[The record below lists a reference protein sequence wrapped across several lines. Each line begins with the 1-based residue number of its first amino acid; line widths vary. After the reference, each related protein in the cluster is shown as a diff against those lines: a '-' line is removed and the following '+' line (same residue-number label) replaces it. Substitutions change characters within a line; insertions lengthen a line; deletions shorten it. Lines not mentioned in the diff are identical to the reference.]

1 MPEEPRPARG
11 SFVSGRREAPPPP
24 SSYNTSMQPLTEM
37 LVLLAAAVLLVT
49 VARRLALPTA
59 VPYLVVGL
67 ACGPHALGVVSG
79 TAAVRLLAD
88 LGVAFLLFTL
98 GLDVALPR
106 MIAMR
111 REVFGLGAA
120 QVGVTTAAFAL
131 LGRLAGLSW
140 PAAVVAG
147 GAVAM
152 SSTAILLQQLTER
165 AELNRTHGRLAF
177 SMLLFQDLAFV
188 PLLALASAHGPGSSH
203 FDLRHA
209 LLAAAGGALA
219 MAAVLAAGR
228 WLLRPLFHEIAH
240 SRLRELFTLA
250 ALLVVIGAAWVS
262 RLAGLSAGLGAF
274 LAGMMLAETEYRHQL
289 ESVLRPFRDIL
300 LGVFFVSVGMLLDVR
315 QLAGQ
320 AGAVLALLALIMTL
334 KSAIGALVTRP
345 FAGSSFKALR
355 TGIVIAIGGEF
366 GVALGSIALANRV
379 LPQHFAQPLLLAL
392 VLSMVLSPLLL
403 NHNKAIARVL
413 LRERGPPQRTAFERE
428 SAATR
433 AIGHRA
439 HVILCGFGR
448 VGQNVARV
456 LEAQGFEYIALDLDP
471 ARIAAARQAG
481 DPVIYGDCS
490 DEQMLAMAGLAAATA
505 VVISF
510 SDPGTALGILRTV
523 RAERPDVPVL
533 VRTPDDSRL
542 QELEA
547 AGATEVVPETFEAS
561 LMLVSHVLMLLQVPV
576 SRVVRL
582 IGEIR
587 THRYSL
593 LRTIV
598 WRASGQTLDESH
610 HLREEV
616 KSVVVP
622 PGAWAVGRTLDEL
635 RARGVHVTF
644 TGIRRRGILGRDP
657 AAGTILRDGDVVVL
671 YGTPEELERAEAVLL
686 TG

>member
-1 MPEEPRPARG
+1 
-11 SFVSGRREAPPPP
+11 
-24 SSYNTSMQPLTEM
+24 MQPLTQM

-49 VARRLALPTA
+49 IARRLALPTA
-59 VPYLVVGL
+59 LPYLAVGL

-79 TAAVRLLAD
+79 SATVALLAE

-98 GLDVALPR
+98 GLDVSLPR

-120 QVGVTTAAFAL
+120 QVGATSLVFAL
-131 LGRLAGLSW
+131 LGRIAGLAW

-147 GAVAM
+147 GAIAM
-152 SSTAILLQQLTER
+152 SSTAILLHQLTER

-188 PLLALASAHGPGSSH
+188 PLLALASALGPGTNHH
-203 FDLRHA
+203 FDLRAA

-219 MAAVLAAGR
+219 IGAVLAAGR

-262 RLAGLSAGLGAF
+262 RLADLSAGLGAF

-300 LGVFFVSVGMLLDVR
+300 LGVFFVSVGMLLDVHR
-315 QLAGQ
+315 LAGQ
-320 AGAVLALLALIMTL
+320 AGVVLALLALIVLL
-334 KSAIGALVTRP
+334 KAAIAALVTRP
-345 FAGSSFKALR
+345 FAGSRFKALR
-355 TGIVIAIGGEF
+355 TGIVIASGGEF
-366 GVALGSIALANRV
+366 GVALGSVALADGV
-379 LPQHFAQPLLLAL
+379 LPARFGQPLLLAL

-403 NHNKAIARVL
+403 NHNKRIARLL
-413 LRERGPPQRTAFERE
+413 LRERGPPQHTAYERE
-428 SAATR
+428 SAATG
-433 AIGHRA
+433 AIGQRA

-471 ARIAAARQAG
+471 ARIGAARQAG
-481 DPVIYGDCS
+481 DPVIYGDSS
-490 DEQMLAMAGLAAATA
+490 DEQILELAGLATATA
-505 VVISF
+505 VVITF
-510 SDPGTALGILRTV
+510 ADPATALGILRTV
-523 RAERPDVPVL
+523 RAQRPDVPVL
-533 VRTPDDSRL
+533 VRTQDDSRL
-542 QELEA
+542 LELQA

-587 THRYSL
+587 GDRYSV

-598 WRASGQTLDESH
+598 RRTGALPLDESH
-610 HLREEV
+610 EFREEV

-622 PGAWAVGRTLDEL
+622 PGAWAVGRMLGDL
-635 RARGVHVTF
+635 RARGVQVTV
-644 TGIRRRGILGRDP
+644 TGVRRHGILGRNP
-657 AAGTILRDGDVVVL
+657 AESTILRDGDVVVL

-686 TG
+686 AG